1 MQGAQVQSPVEEL
14 RSRMTR
20 GMARVNNKW
29 YFKDKI
35 HSPLQYSLR
44 LRGCLLFPE
53 PGLART
59 HRRARGFAALP
70 NLCISPMV
78 PAGLATCMLLT
89 RPPRTSFREALPAW
103 AWGRAKRETSLKA
116 PSVRTRGGRALP
128 LSCAQLRSPVCA
140 LPLAPGPF
148 RPEGAQRRGGEEKA
162 PLRALRRLFEPA
174 SPHPI
179 VHPRKASRAPGG
191 SPPRRVSLLP
201 TLPRLSPGQSH
212 GNPQEM
218 KHEYRKDVGMQC
230 IVISVVLCCC
240 CFLKSDSSF
249 PLCHVL
255 GSRNFTV
262 KDAEELS

>member
-59 HRRARGFAALP
+59 HRRARGSAALP

-148 RPEGAQRRGGEEKA
+148 RPEGVQRRGGEEKA
-162 PLRALRRLFEPA
+162 PLSALRRLFEPA

-191 SPPRRVSLLP
+191 SPPTPRQPSSHSPAPLSGAITRKSPGNETRVPKRRGHAVYRDIRCSLLLLFFKIGFQLSFMSRLR
-201 TLPRLSPGQSH
+201 LP
-212 GNPQEM
+212 
-218 KHEYRKDVGMQC
+218 
-230 IVISVVLCCC
+230 
-240 CFLKSDSSF
+240 
-249 PLCHVL
+249 
-255 GSRNFTV
+255 
-262 KDAEELS
+262 